1 MNLKYAIS
9 IFLIVVM
16 SGNAALAQ
24 NFVLRSEFPSSPNPV
39 GSGARALAMGGAFIA
54 IADDATAASWN
65 PGGLVQLER
74 AEISFVGDFFHRT
87 DDNSFGIESAS
98 DGEQTV
104 SEFGVN
110 YLSAAYPFVFL
121 GRNMVVSMNHQKR
134 YDFNREWHFSLSPD
148 SDGFSAN
155 QNFDYQQAGNLSALG
170 IAYCIQITPRFS
182 AGFTL
187 NVWDDDLGKNEWEQ
201 KISQED
207 TGTDNGEAFTRK
219 SRNLHRYTFS
229 GVNANFGVL
238 WNATDQ
244 FTVGAVLKTP
254 FKADLKHE
262 HTFYHSIRF
271 PELPPEYATASSKAI
286 HTDET
291 LEMPLSYGIGLAYK
305 FSKTFTAS
313 LDIYRTEWDDFV
325 QTDADGRE
333 FSPITGGSPEDI
345 DPTHP
350 VRMGFEY
357 LFITPKYI
365 LPLCAGVF
373 YDPAPAR
380 GDTDD
385 FFGFSIGSGIG
396 WKQIHFDF
404 AYQYRFGN
412 TVGSSV
418 LENWDF
424 SQDVTEHTVYSSV
437 IVHF

>member
-1 MNLKYAIS
+1 MNSKYAIF
-9 IFLIVVM
+9 IFLILI

-24 NFVLRSEFPSSPNPV
+24 DFFQRSEFPSSPNPV

-54 IADDATAASWN
+54 VADDATSASWN
-65 PGGLVQLER
+65 PGGLIQVELP
-74 AEISFVGDFFHRT
+74 EISFVGDFFHRT
-87 DDNSFGIESAS
+87 DDNTFGSAS
-98 DGEQTV
+98 GGDQTV

-110 YLSAAYPFVFL
+110 YLSAAYPFILF
-121 GRNMVVSMNHQKR
+121 GRNMVISLNYQKL
-134 YDFNREWHFSLSPD
+134 YDFNREWSFSLSPD
-148 SDGFSAN
+148 SKGFSAN
-155 QNFDYQQAGNLSALG
+155 QNLDYQQEGNLSALG

-187 NVWDDDLGKNEWEQ
+187 NIWDDDLGKNEWEQ
-201 KISQED
+201 KISQQD
-207 TGTDNGEAFTRK
+207 TGTDSGEAFIRE
-219 SRNLHRYTFS
+219 SRNLHRYTFN

-238 WNATDQ
+238 WNATDRLA
-244 FTVGAVLKTP
+244 VGAVLKTP

-271 PELPPEYATASSKAI
+271 PELPSEYATASSKSFQ
-286 HTDET
+286 TDET
-291 LEMPLSYGIGLAYK
+291 LEMPISYGIGLAYK
-305 FSKTFTAS
+305 FSKIFTVS

-325 QTDADGRE
+325 QTDAEGRE
-333 FSPITGGSPEDI
+333 FSPITGGSPEEI
-345 DPTHP
+345 DPTHQ

-357 LFITPKYI
+357 LFITSKYI

-380 GDTDD
+380 GDADD

-396 WKQIHFDF
+396 WKQFHFDF

-412 TVGSSV
+412 NVGMSV

-424 SQDVTEHTVYSSV
+424 SQDVAEHAVYSSV